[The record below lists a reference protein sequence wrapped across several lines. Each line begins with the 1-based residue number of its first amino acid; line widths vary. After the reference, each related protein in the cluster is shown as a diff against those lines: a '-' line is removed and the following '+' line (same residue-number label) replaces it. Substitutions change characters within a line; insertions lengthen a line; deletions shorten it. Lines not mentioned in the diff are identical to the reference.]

1 MTSIA
6 TNRAAI
12 RVQYHGVG
20 NAELENQSFTRL
32 ASGRRINSASDDAA
46 GLFIAGR
53 MKAQITGLER
63 AVQNSFDGVSL
74 VNTTEANL
82 NEIRNMVLR
91 MREIAVQMANGI
103 YLDNPD
109 RGFAQIEIDQLLQ
122 QIDVIAENANFNGV
136 ALLDGTMQNVG
147 IQTGPTANERPSI
160 FFKDSSTEGLGI
172 DGVDVTTQANAKT
185 AMGTLETALVSISD
199 ELSRAGAY
207 ENRFDHTISVLEQ
220 TANATKIS
228 RGRIM
233 DADMASEST
242 ALSKAQVLSQANTAM
257 LAQANRAM
265 STILTLFN

>member
-20 NAELENQSFTRL
+20 NADLENQSFTRL

-74 VNTTEANL
+74 VNTAEANL

-109 RGFAQIEIDQLLQ
+109 RGFAQIEIDQLMQ
-122 QIDVIAENANFNGV
+122 QIDLIAENANFNGV
-136 ALLDGTMQNVG
+136 ALLGWD
-147 IQTGPTANERPSI
+147 
-160 FFKDSSTEGLGI
+160 
-172 DGVDVTTQANAKT
+172 NAKC
-185 AMGTLETALVSISD
+185 
-199 ELSRAGAY
+199 RHPNWP
-207 ENRFDHTISVLEQ
+207 NRQ
-220 TANATKIS
+220 
-228 RGRIM
+228 
-233 DADMASEST
+233 
-242 ALSKAQVLSQANTAM
+242 
-257 LAQANRAM
+257 
-265 STILTLFN
+265 

>member
-6 TNRAAI
+6 TNTAAV
-12 RVQYHGVG
+12 RVQYHGIT
-20 NAELENQSFTRL
+20 NTILETEALTRL
-32 ASGRRINSASDDAA
+32 SSGLRITNASDDAA

-53 MKAQITGLER
+53 MKAQISGLER

-74 VNTTEANL
+74 VNTAEANL

-109 RGFAQIEIDQLLQ
+109 RGFAQIEVDQLIQ
-122 QIDVIAENANFNGV
+122 QIDMIAANANFNGV
-136 ALLDGTMQNVG
+136 ALLDGTMQNIG

-160 FFKDSSTEGLGI
+160 FFKNNTSSGLGI
-172 DGVDVTTQANAKT
+172 ATVDVSTQANAKN
-185 AMGTLETALVSISD
+185 AMLTLETALTSLSD

-207 ENRFDHTISVLEQ
+207 ENRFGHTISVLEQ
-220 TANATKIS
+220 TAKATKIS

-233 DADMASEST
+233 DADIAEEST
-242 ALSKAQVLSQANTAM
+242 KLSKAQVLSQANTAM
-257 LAQANRAM
+257 LAQANQAISRV
-265 STILTLFN
+265 LTLFN

>member
-20 NAELENQSFTRL
+20 NAKSENQSFNRL

-160 FFKDSSTEGLGI
+160 FFKNNTTEGLGI

-185 AMGTLETALVSISD
+185 AMGTLETALTSISD

-207 ENRFDHTISVLEQ
+207 DNRFGHTISVLEQ
-220 TANATKIS
+220 TAKVTKIA

-265 STILTLFN
+265 STVLTLFN

>member
-6 TNRAAI
+6 TNVAAV
-12 RVQYHGVG
+12 RVDYHGKKNNKVEIE
-20 NAELENQSFTRL
+20 AFTRL
-32 ASGRRINSASDDAA
+32 SSGMRVTNASDDAA

-53 MKAQITGLER
+53 MKAQISGLER
-63 AVQNSFDGVSL
+63 AIYNSFDGVSL

-82 NEIRNMVLR
+82 NEIRNMALR

-103 YLDNPD
+103 YVDNPD

-122 QIDVIAENANFNGV
+122 QIDLIAESANFNGV

-160 FFKDSSTEGLGI
+160 FFKDNSSSGLGV
-172 DGVDVTTQANAKT
+172 DTVDVSTQANAKT
-185 AMGTLETALVSISD
+185 AMVTLEAALTSISD

-207 ENRFDHTISVLEQ
+207 ENRFKHTISVLEQ
-220 TANATKIS
+220 TNKATKVA

-233 DADMASEST
+233 DADIAEEST
-242 ALSKAQVLSQANTAM
+242 KLSKAQVLAQANTAM
-257 LAQANRAM
+257 LAQANQSM
-265 STILTLFN
+265 SRLLSLFN